1 MFDHSK
7 LRNSW
12 KFAEKH
18 WKVSWSRIWFRKNI
32 HLFWNWLKKYLQ
44 YIPHHEKPFLQIIY
58 YTNSIKSF
66 IWLTEANGG
75 YDNYVFF
82 FAAGMSFPE
91 GGLGHLLLTDYFLF
105 QKPIHATNTLRKNED
120 ADIQGYTAT
129 QMHVSWN
136 LIELRPVQPV
146 GVIVCEWV

>member
-1 MFDHSK
+1 
-7 LRNSW
+7 
-12 KFAEKH
+12 
-18 WKVSWSRIWFRKNI
+18 
-32 HLFWNWLKKYLQ
+32 
-44 YIPHHEKPFLQIIY
+44 
-58 YTNSIKSF
+58 
-66 IWLTEANGG
+66 
-75 YDNYVFF
+75 
-82 FAAGMSFPE
+82 MSFPE